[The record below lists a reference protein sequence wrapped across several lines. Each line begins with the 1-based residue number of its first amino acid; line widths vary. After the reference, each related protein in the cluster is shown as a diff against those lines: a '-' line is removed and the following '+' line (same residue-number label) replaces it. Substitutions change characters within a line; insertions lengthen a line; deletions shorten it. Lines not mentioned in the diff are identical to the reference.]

1 MRKNEIC
8 LHCENNKKLNH
19 DYKRKSWNILLV
31 DEDKSN
37 EDVILIVYDEW
48 QEKKE
53 TNSVKIVD
61 FDEKLASFEE
71 VIKKMID

>member
-1 MRKNEIC
+1 M
-8 LHCENNKKLNH
+8 
-19 DYKRKSWNILLV
+19 